1 MLLNERN
8 NTFFGGGGEGG
19 FMVNDIGRVTPQR

>member
-8 NTFFGGGGEGG
+8 NTFFGGGGGG
-19 FMVNDIGRVTPQR
+19 VMVNDIGRVTPQR

>member
-8 NTFFGGGGEGG
+8 NTFFGGGGGVV
-19 FMVNDIGRVTPQR
+19 MVNDIGRVTPQR